1 MPRGVA
7 NLLEGSMKRVTNQ
20 EAHNRPPNEYTN
32 AYGTE
37 GVNLPV
43 QSIGSSEITE

>member
-1 MPRGVA
+1 MGRGVS
-7 NLLEGSMKRVTNQ
+7 NLLEGSMKRVTSQ
-20 EAHNRPPNEYTN
+20 EAHNRQPNEYTS

-43 QSIGSSEITE
+43 